1 VRNITAYSPT
11 DRDRAILRLVQ
22 QDARTTVDAI
32 AALIGMSVSSAQ
44 RRLQRLR
51 DEKIILAEVAV
62 LDAKRLGQ
70 GMTFLVEIE
79 VERDRP
85 ELLPE
90 LQRWI
95 AKADA
100 VQEAWYITGR
110 GDYTLVIVA
119 PSTDDFDAF
128 MERLMIE
135 NRNVRKFTT
144 NVVLKTL
151 KRGLIVPMD

>member
-1 VRNITAYSPT
+1 MKKTLTSLT
-11 DRDRAILRLVQ
+11 EQDRAILRLVQ
-22 QDARTTVDAI
+22 QDARVTVEAL

-79 VERDRP
+79 LERDRP
-85 ELLPE
+85 ELLPH

-95 AKADA
+95 AKSDA
-100 VQEAWYITGR
+100 VQQAWYITGK
-110 GDYTLVIVA
+110 GDYTLVIVS
-119 PSTDDFDAF
+119 PSTEDFDAF
-128 MERLMIE
+128 MERLTTE

-144 NVVLKTL
+144 SVVLRTL
-151 KRGLIVPMD
+151 KRGLVVPID